1 MKESASCHNRAA
13 TARSLGSPPMQAGD
27 ERLKAFAERPF
38 QEPFAYLILDVHY
51 DKVRE
56 ASIVTS

>member
-1 MKESASCHNRAA
+1 
-13 TARSLGSPPMQAGD
+13 MQAGD